1 MFSATRAAPI
11 LGALALISVGAP
23 ALAQQ
28 ADPAKRQQ
36 AAEAFDAGTEA
47 FKQKDYASAAKHYE
61 AADRALPSPKA
72 LRLAMRSRAE
82 AGNGALAATWA
93 ALALARYPA
102 DAETSK
108 QANDA
113 LDKLTPGLHKLN
125 VSCASPCSLAV
136 GEEKLLGEPTTRWV
150 VYLAPGPATVKAT
163 FYGDVAPQSEK
174 ISAAPGD
181 ASTLRFEP
189 GNGDDAGAGA
199 AAATPALAPGSSP
212 SPVTDTPPDAPSS
225 GSGLSPAF
233 FVIGLVATAGVGGVT
248 IWSGIDTQNNP
259 GADTVRER
267 CAGQGESCPEYQDGR
282 DKQMRTNILI
292 GATIGTGVLTA
303 ALGLF
308 FTDWGGS
315 SPASSTGK
323 ARPPRFVAAPM
334 PVQLRF
340 RAELP
345 PGRGGGLVGSAR
357 F

>member
-1 MFSATRAAPI
+1 MFSATRAAPM
-11 LGALALISVGAP
+11 LGALALICVGAP

-36 AAEAFDAGTEA
+36 AADAFDAGTEA
-47 FKQKDYASAAKHYE
+47 FKQKDYASAAKHFE

-125 VSCASPCSLAV
+125 VSCASPCALNV

-163 FYGDVAPQSEK
+163 FYGDVAPQTEK

-189 GNGDDAGAGA
+189 GNGDVAGA
-199 AAATPALAPGSSP
+199 AAAAPVLAPGSSP
-212 SPVTDTPPDAPSS
+212 SPVIDTPPDAPSS

-233 FVIGLVATAGVGGVT
+233 FIIGLVATAGVGGVT

-315 SPASSTGK
+315 SSASSSGK
-323 ARPPRFVAAPM
+323 GPRPPRFVAAPM
-334 PVQLRF
+334 PV
-340 RAELP
+340 E
-345 PGRGGGLVGSAR
+345 RGGGLVGSAR

>member
-11 LGALALISVGAP
+11 VGGVWRALALICVVTP
-23 ALAQQ
+23 AMAQQ

-36 AAEAFDAGTEA
+36 AAEAFDAGSEA
-47 FKQKDYASAAKHYE
+47 FRQKDYASAAKHFE

-102 DAETSK
+102 DAETGK

-125 VSCASPCSLAV
+125 VSCASPCALSV
-136 GEEKLLGEPTTRWV
+136 GEEKLLGDPTTRWV

-189 GNGDDAGAGA
+189 GNGDDAGA

-248 IWSGIDTQNNP
+248 IWSGIDTRTNP

-267 CAGQGESCPEYQDGR
+267 CAGR
-282 DKQMRTNILI
+282 AI
-292 GATIGTGVLTA
+292 
-303 ALGLF
+303 
-308 FTDWGGS
+308 
-315 SPASSTGK
+315 
-323 ARPPRFVAAPM
+323 AAPSNRTVATSRCA
-334 PVQLRF
+334 PTSSSRHT
-340 RAELP
+340 
-345 PGRGGGLVGSAR
+345 
-357 F
+357 